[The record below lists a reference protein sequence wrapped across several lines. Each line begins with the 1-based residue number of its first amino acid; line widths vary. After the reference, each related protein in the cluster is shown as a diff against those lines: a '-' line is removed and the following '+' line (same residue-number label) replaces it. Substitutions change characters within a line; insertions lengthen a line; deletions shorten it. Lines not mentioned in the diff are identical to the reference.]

1 MEVTGDGRLHCYTT
15 NEPGQT
21 DTLMEVYKFRSVL
34 TEVTGD
40 RTYICIRLFLSIVIL
55 LQKVI

>member
-1 MEVTGDGRLHCYTT
+1 MEVYKFRSGLMEVTGDGTLHYYNT

-21 DTLMEVYKFRSVL
+21 DTLMEVYKFRSGL

-40 RTYICIRLFLSIVIL
+40 GTYICITMC
-55 LQKVI
+55 